1 MYVHACLTIYSLYR
15 MLVKYHPDFGGHE
28 AMVNLNIP
36 SEYSDEMS
44 KKSVVV
50 VFFNFFNVYLLT
62 L

>member
-1 MYVHACLTIYSLYR
+1 
-15 MLVKYHPDFGGHE
+15 MLVKHHPDFGGHE

-36 SEYSDEMS
+36 SEYSEEMS

-50 VFFNFFNVYLLT
+50 GILFLFNVYLST